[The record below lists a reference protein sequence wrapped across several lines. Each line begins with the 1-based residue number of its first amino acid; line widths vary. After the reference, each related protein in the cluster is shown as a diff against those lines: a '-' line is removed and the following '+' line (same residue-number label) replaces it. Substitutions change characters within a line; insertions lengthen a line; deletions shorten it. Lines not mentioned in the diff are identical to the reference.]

1 VPISAFFGLETALR
15 GLLAQQRSLDVTGH
29 NIANAS
35 TPGYSRQEAV
45 LAAAPALVMPA
56 GAVQDGSGAQIGA
69 GVDVQAYRRVRDAF
83 IDIQYRAQ
91 SMRLGDA
98 STTARS
104 LSNVELALAEPGDN
118 GISALLGRFWNA
130 WSDLANAPE
139 SPAARQAVVD
149 AGAAIGNAVA
159 ELDSRMAGAQ
169 ADGAGEY
176 ASLTSATGDVAS
188 AASDL
193 ASLNEAIRQ
202 ATARGEAP
210 NDLLDRRDTLLDKL
224 ASLGQ
229 VSTQDLGDGQLRVQ
243 FGDAALPLVDGSTV
257 HWPQTLTAPGGKLGA
272 LLALA
277 SPSGPIA
284 SYRADLSAF
293 AKNLADSVNA
303 RHPGTAF
310 FSYTAGSEA
319 STLAV
324 AVTAATVR
332 TTSGTASGGNDAA
345 LAIAALRGGAA
356 DGAYSALVARIG
368 EGVRQ
373 AQRAESVG
381 QVLVDALADR
391 RESVAG
397 VSLDEEMTNLV
408 RFQRGYQASARALS
422 AMDELLDDLIN
433 RTGRVG
439 L

>member
-1 VPISAFFGLETALR
+1 
-15 GLLAQQRSLDVTGH
+15 
-29 NIANAS
+29 
-35 TPGYSRQEAV
+35 
-45 LAAAPALVMPA
+45 
-56 GAVQDGSGAQIGA
+56 
-69 GVDVQAYRRVRDAF
+69 
-83 IDIQYRAQ
+83 
-91 SMRLGDA
+91 MRLGDA

-149 AGAAIGNAVA
+149 TGAAIGNAVA

-169 ADGAGEY
+169 ADSAGEY

-210 NDLLDRRDTLLDKL
+210 NDLLDRRDALRDKL
-224 ASLGQ
+224 AAVLQ
-229 VSTQDLGDGQLRVQ
+229 
-243 FGDAALPLVDGSTV
+243 
-257 HWPQTLTAPGGKLGA
+257 
-272 LLALA
+272 LA

>member
-1 VPISAFFGLETALR
+1 
-15 GLLAQQRSLDVTGH
+15 
-29 NIANAS
+29 
-35 TPGYSRQEAV
+35 
-45 LAAAPALVMPA
+45 
-56 GAVQDGSGAQIGA
+56 
-69 GVDVQAYRRVRDAF
+69 
-83 IDIQYRAQ
+83 
-91 SMRLGDA
+91 
-98 STTARS
+98 
-104 LSNVELALAEPGDN
+104 
-118 GISALLGRFWNA
+118 
-130 WSDLANAPE
+130 
-139 SPAARQAVVD
+139 
-149 AGAAIGNAVA
+149 
-159 ELDSRMAGAQ
+159 MAGAQ
-169 ADGAGEY
+169 ADAAGEY
-176 ASLTSATGDVAS
+176 AALTSATGDVAS

-193 ASLNEAIRQ
+193 ASLNEAIRR

-210 NDLLDRRDTLLDKL
+210 NDLLDRRDALLDKL

-257 HWPQTLTAPGGKLGA
+257 NWPQTLTAPGGKLGA
-272 LLALA
+272 LLELSSAG
-277 SPSGPIA
+277 GPIA
-284 SYRADLSAF
+284 SYRADLAAF
-293 AKNLADSVNA
+293 SKELADSVNA
-303 RHPGTAF
+303 LHPGTAF
-310 FSYTAGSEA
+310 FSYTPGSEA

-324 AVTAATVR
+324 AVTPANVR

-345 LAIAALRGGAA
+345 LAIAALRGGTA

-373 AQRAESVG
+373 AQRGESVG
-381 QVLVDALADR
+381 QVLVDALSDR